1 MRWTGNRTSR
11 CMLLIGALAMG
22 AMGGGASAAGPEDYE
37 TLLSEKAPALVTV
50 KFVLKMGGGGFM
62 GEQEQETEIP
72 GVMIDSSGLV
82 LCSNNLLVGFS
93 SLMGRMMGGGGGV
106 TATPTDIKVMIGDDP
121 EGMEA
126 ELIARDTELDLAW
139 IKIIDPGDTTFAFV
153 DFSKGVEPRIGDPL
167 VCVRRMS
174 KYFARSAVIAEG
186 RLGGRTSKPRD
197 LFLPMGDLRTG
208 LGLPVYTAS
217 GRVVG
222 ITVTQMLEADDA
234 DFFQGFSG
242 VSDLE
247 TMMTGGLVL
256 PSATVAR
263 ATRRALGA
271 AETQPDPQ
279 E

>member
-1 MRWTGNRTSR
+1 MRWTGSRTSR
-11 CMLLIGALAMG
+11 CMLLIGVLAIG
-22 AMGGGASAAGPEDYE
+22 AMGGRASAGDPEDYE
-37 TLLSEKAPALVTV
+37 KLLSEKAPALVTV
-50 KFVLKMGGGGFM
+50 KFVLKMGAGGFM

-93 SLMGRMMGGGGGV
+93 SLMGRMMGGMGEV
-106 TATPTDIKVMIGDDP
+106 AATPTDIKVMIGDDP

-139 IKIIDPGDTTFAFV
+139 LKIIDSGDVTFAFV
-153 DFSKGVEPRIGDPL
+153 DFSKGVEPRIGERL

-174 KYFARSAVIAEG
+174 KYFARSAVVAEG

-197 LFLPMGDLRTG
+197 LFLPMGDLRAG
-208 LGLPVYTAS
+208 LGLPIYTAS

-222 ITVTQMLEADDA
+222 ITVTQMLDA
-234 DFFQGFSG
+234 EDTDFFQGFSG
-242 VSDLE
+242 ISDIE
-247 TMMTGGLVL
+247 TMMTGGLVR

-271 AETQPDPQ
+271 VEPQSDPQ

>member
-1 MRWTGNRTSR
+1 MRWTGNRASR
-11 CMLLIGALAMG
+11 CMLLIGVLAMGAMG
-22 AMGGGASAAGPEDYE
+22 AMGGGGGGASAPGPEDYE
-37 TLLSEKAPALVTV
+37 TLLSGKAPALVTV
-50 KFVLKMGGGGFM
+50 KFVLKMGGGSFM
-62 GEQEQETEIP
+62 GEQEQENEIP

-93 SLMGRMMGGGGGV
+93 SMTGV
-106 TATPTDIKVMIGDDP
+106 ATTPTDIKVMIGDDP

-139 IKIIDPGDTTFAFV
+139 IKIIDPGDATFAFV
-153 DFSKGVEPRIGDPL
+153 DFSKGVEPRIGDRL

-186 RLGGRTSKPRD
+186 RLGGRTNKPRD

-222 ITVTQMLEADDA
+222 ITVTQMLESEDA

-242 VSDLE
+242 ISDIE
-247 TMMTGGLVL
+247 TMMTGGLIL

-263 ATRRALGA
+263 ATRRAMGA

>member
-1 MRWTGNRTSR
+1 MRWTGSRTSR
-11 CMLLIGALAMG
+11 CMLLIGVLAIG
-22 AMGGGASAAGPEDYE
+22 AMGGRASAGDPEDYE
-37 TLLSEKAPALVTV
+37 RLLAEKTPALVTV
-50 KFVLKMGGGGFM
+50 KFVLKLQAGFM
-62 GEQEQETEIP
+62 GEHEQETEIP

-82 LCSNNLLVGFS
+82 LCSNNLLVGFT
-93 SLMGRMMGGGGGV
+93 SLMGGMGEI
-106 TATPTDIKVMIGDDP
+106 TATPTDIEVLIGDDP

-139 IKIIDPGDTTFAFV
+139 IKIIDPGDATFAFV
-153 DFSKGVEPRIGDPL
+153 DFSKGVEPRIGDRL

-186 RLGGRTSKPRD
+186 RLGGRTSKPRE

-222 ITVTQMLEADDA
+222 ITVTQMLEAEDA
-234 DFFQGFSG
+234 DFFQGISG
-242 VSDLE
+242 VSEFE

-263 ATRRALGA
+263 ATQRALVA
-271 AETQPDPQ
+271 AEPQPDP
-279 E
+279 EE

>member
-1 MRWTGNRTSR
+1 MRWTGNRASR
-11 CMLLIGALAMG
+11 CMLLIGVLAMG
-22 AMGGGASAAGPEDYE
+22 TMGGGGGGASAPGPEDYE
-37 TLLSEKAPALVTV
+37 TLLSGKAPALVTV
-50 KFVLKMGGGGFM
+50 KFVLKMGGGSFM
-62 GEQEQETEIP
+62 GEQEQENEIP

-93 SLMGRMMGGGGGV
+93 SMTGV
-106 TATPTDIKVMIGDDP
+106 ATTPTDIKVMIGDDP

-126 ELIARDTELDLAW
+126 KLIARDTELDLAW
-139 IKIIDPGDTTFAFV
+139 IKIIDPGDAPFAFV
-153 DFSKGVEPRIGDPL
+153 DFSKGVEPRIGDRL

-174 KYFARSAVIAEG
+174 KYFARSAVITEG

-197 LFLPMGDLRTG
+197 LLLPMGDLHPG

-222 ITVTQMLEADDA
+222 ITVTQMLEAEDA
-234 DFFQGFSG
+234 DFFQGISG
-242 VSDLE
+242 VSEFE

-263 ATRRALGA
+263 ATQRALGA
-271 AETQPDPQ
+271 AEPQPDP
-279 E
+279 EE